1 MSHSHELAVM
11 GNSRNRA
18 ELEAQSKGERD
29 TQVLARLGKKSV
41 LEVRTSSIEA
51 CANTADMEQA
61 SFWFH
66 FALRIHLYY
75 SGYLGRSSHVNSFP
89 ALTRYQRADQLVV
102 SLRTVSTSSPD
113 LDFSV
118 RFDNG

>member
-1 MSHSHELAVM
+1 MDNSPHHS
-11 GNSRNRA
+11 
-18 ELEAQSKGERD
+18 ELEAQTKGERD

-61 SFWFH
+61 SFWFY
-66 FALRIHLYY
+66 FALRIHLYH
-75 SGYLGRSSHVNSFP
+75 SGYLGRSSHVNSFS

-102 SLRTVSTSSPD
+102 FLRTVSTSSPD
-113 LDFSV
+113 LGCLVPF
-118 RFDNG
+118 